1 MSESY
6 YYTKCQIFNIM
17 LSVIQQNVVMSSVL
31 APTAFLAE
39 KSIHQ
44 EQYWI
49 KNENGAF
56 FSIFFQFFFLGND
69 PRLIS
74 STQKECLDWRKS
86 YKPFSLVVTD
96 AATKS

>member
-1 MSESY
+1 
-6 YYTKCQIFNIM
+6 M

-56 FSIFFQFFFLGND
+56 FFNFFPKKKSNFFFLETIRD
-69 PRLIS
+69 
-74 STQKECLDWRKS
+74 
-86 YKPFSLVVTD
+86 
-96 AATKS
+96 